1 MPMPGIWLLPL
12 FVLPRL
18 NAPGPFRVRS
28 PAPVLERADVP
39 ISTDS
44 SVRSFA
50 TSRIACLLAPALR
63 VSPGTVSPVPVYLSV
78 PGPST
83 SRVGSSTHASESITT
98 VPLPV
103 TTLPVNSALTFETVT
118 VPQPVAFVL
127 MPTMSAPVRPLT
139 ARLPGTSASSAAPPS
154 VL

>member
-1 MPMPGIWLLPL
+1 MPA
-12 FVLPRL
+12 F
-18 NAPGPFRVRS
+18 
-28 PAPVLERADVP
+28 
-39 ISTDS
+39 
-44 SVRSFA
+44 SVR
-50 TSRIACLLAPALR
+50 
-63 VSPGTVSPVPVYLSV
+63 PGSVSPVPVYLRV

-103 TTLPVNSALTFETVT
+103 TTLPVKSALTFETVT

-127 MPTMSAPVRPLT
+127 MPTMSAPDSSAIV
-139 ARLPGTSASSAAPPS
+139 RLPGTSASFAAPPN

>member
-1 MPMPGIWLLPL
+1 MPGIWLLPL

-39 ISTDS
+39 ISTLS

-50 TSRIACLLAPALR
+50 TSRIAVLFRPAFSVR
-63 VSPGTVSPVPVYLSV
+63 PGTVSPVPVYLSV

-103 TTLPVNSALTFETVT
+103 TTLPVKSALTFETVT

-127 MPTMSAPVRPLT
+127 MPTMSAPDSSAI
-139 ARLPGTSASSAAPPS
+139 ARLPGTSASSAAPPN